1 MHATDPY
8 LSEALFR
15 ESAWMKP
22 TACSI
27 LSHARWVAVWVFVSF
42 AAMAASPVDRAANDA
57 QRAIDAALQKEP
69 DLPRLESSHMT
80 YDGSK
85 LSLDDAVC
93 IALANNVNIVR
104 RREELRLA
112 ALGVGLA
119 RHESEPQLNG
129 VMSSGF
135 SNNIL
140 SQGTQQNASMQAR
153 LPQSVGLTQRLPL
166 GGELSINAGGQGEQ
180 FESQPWIYAP
190 TASISIS
197 QPLLRGAGFGNFYEK
212 LFGAKRALIY
222 NLRSFK
228 LEEED
233 FMIGIVSEFLSLR
246 NLQQQCGNLE
256 KKLAGYEHLFTNS
269 KALFD
274 HSWISEIEFLRVSQ
288 ERLLA
293 ENELRSCRVQLQ
305 TRLETF
311 KLALNIPANA
321 KLELSEDLPDYETLE
336 INPELAVS
344 EALAHRVDLKTA
356 KEIVEDA
363 TRRKGL
369 ANQDILPDLS
379 LNLSAFATKSDVLSN
394 VGATTQNVSAYFSLN
409 LPFDRTS
416 ERYRLF
422 NAVQVAIRSQRE
434 LEATREIIA
443 IEIKNSIAGIRQ
455 SEAMLAIVDAMIKS
469 ETHRHQAASIRYD
482 QGLVSNREVID
493 AFNSLIT
500 FTNQRVNLFTQH
512 FVDRLRLKRNLGE
525 LDVNRPLLKR
535 NHQ

>member
-1 MHATDPY
+1 
-8 LSEALFR
+8 
-15 ESAWMKP
+15 MKSR
-22 TACSI
+22 AFSV
-27 LSHARWVAVWVFVSF
+27 LLRARCVAVWVLVTS
-42 AAMAASPVDRAANDA
+42 AAMAASSIDRAANDA

-93 IALANNVNIVR
+93 IALANNTNIVR

-119 RHESEPQLNG
+119 RHENEPQLSG

-140 SQGTQQNASMQAR
+140 SQSTQQTSSMQTR
-153 LPQSVGLTQRLPL
+153 LPQSIGLTQRLPL

-197 QPLLRGAGFGNFYEK
+197 QPLLRGAGYGNFYEK

-233 FMIGIVSEFLSLR
+233 FMIGIVNDFLSLR
-246 NLQQQCGNLE
+246 NLQQQCRNLE
-256 KKLAGYEHLFTNS
+256 EKLAGYEHLYQNA

-274 HSWISEIEFLRVSQ
+274 HKWISEIEFLRVSQ

-293 ENELRSCRVQLQ
+293 ENELSACRVQLQ

-311 KLALNIPANA
+311 KLALNIPSNA

-336 INPELAVS
+336 INPEHAVS
-344 EALAHRVDLKTA
+344 EALDHRVDLKTA

-363 TRRKGL
+363 ARRKGL
-369 ANQDILPDLS
+369 AKQDILPDLS
-379 LNLSAFATKSDVLSN
+379 LNLSAFTTKSDILSN

-416 ERYRLF
+416 ERYRLY
-422 NAVQVAIRSQRE
+422 NAAQVAIRSQRE

-443 IEIKNSIAGIRQ
+443 IEIKNSISGIRQ
-455 SEAMLAIVDAMIKS
+455 SEAMLAIIDAMIKS
-469 ETHRHQAASIRYD
+469 EIQRHRAATIRYN
-482 QGLVSNREVID
+482 QGIVSNREVID

-500 FTNQRVNLFTQH
+500 YKNQRVNLFTQH

-535 NHQ
+535 THL